1 MMRDDQKR
9 LEVDMYQPVKVLLTD
24 QGYTVYGEV
33 KHCDVVA
40 LKGDELLIVEL
51 KQSLNMDLL
60 LQAAKRLRL
69 TSQVYVAILKPKL
82 SYRSSKW
89 RDICHLLRRLEL
101 GMIII
106 DFDKTDVK
114 TEILFHP
121 KPFDRDKSQQR
132 SKKKRDGML
141 AEIKGRTGDFN
152 VGGSRQTKIMSAYK
166 ESCIQIACILLRKGP
181 LTAKVLRDMGTGD
194 KTSAILINNYYGWFD
209 RIQRGVY
216 MLNETG
222 KKELQ
227 AFSEHISQ
235 FEEE

>member
-82 SYRSSKW
+82 SSARVSGEIFV
-89 RDICHLLRRLEL
+89 ICYA
-101 GMIII
+101 G
-106 DFDKTDVK
+106 
-114 TEILFHP
+114 
-121 KPFDRDKSQQR
+121 
-132 SKKKRDGML
+132 
-141 AEIKGRTGDFN
+141 
-152 VGGSRQTKIMSAYK
+152 
-166 ESCIQIACILLRKGP
+166 
-181 LTAKVLRDMGTGD
+181 
-194 KTSAILINNYYGWFD
+194 
-209 RIQRGVY
+209 
-216 MLNETG
+216 LNWE
-222 KKELQ
+222 
-227 AFSEHISQ
+227 
-235 FEEE
+235 